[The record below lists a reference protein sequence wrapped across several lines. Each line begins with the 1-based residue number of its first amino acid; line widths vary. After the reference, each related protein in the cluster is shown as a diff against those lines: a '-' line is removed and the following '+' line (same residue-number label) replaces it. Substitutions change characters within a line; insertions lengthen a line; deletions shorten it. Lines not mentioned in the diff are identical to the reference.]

1 MLMVYLV
8 CFCNQHQ
15 ITHQRRAICLTNSK
29 ISVKLAQNLLSKTCA
44 NIVEYIQ
51 KIIFSQDFIE
61 RNRCQKSDFSRKRK
75 LPISTLIL
83 YFCNLIKS
91 SYQPELNKFWKI
103 LSGSVV
109 ARNVVSKAALCKA
122 RKKLKSEAFVELNTK
137 TVEYFN
143 EHANPVTWNGLFLK
157 AIDGSTV
164 KLPDFPEI
172 VEHFGAWNPRQGEPV
187 PMARISQLFDPLNR
201 ITHHALIAP
210 KSIGEREL
218 AAKHF
223 QYLDEKDLALL
234 DRGYPA
240 FWLFKLILFHNANF
254 CARVSCKKW
263 KIIRRF
269 MQSGRHEQVI
279 MLHIPAT
286 SIAAC
291 RKLQLDTRPIRLR
304 LVRVELDSGESE
316 VLITSLIDMETYPHH
331 LFSELYH
338 DRWPIEEDYKVMKC
352 RIEVENFSG
361 KSPLSVYQ
369 DFHAAVFSK
378 NITAMLIASDRE
390 RVAEATA
397 SRSFVYKSNFTQ
409 ALSTMRDTIV
419 VLLRGSRK
427 TILEIISD
435 LLETIA
441 KAVEPVRPGRKYPR
455 NHKRAQRKY
464 YLTYKPIL

>member
-1 MLMVYLV
+1 MLMLYLF
-8 CFCNQHQ
+8 CFNQHQ
-15 ITHQRRAICLTNSK
+15 ITHQRRATCLINLK
-29 ISVKLAQNLLSKTCA
+29 ISIKLAQNLLSKTCA

-61 RNRCQKSDFSRKRK
+61 RNRSQKSDFIRNRK
-75 LPISTLIL
+75 LPLSTLIL

-91 SYQPELNKFWKI
+91 SYQPELNKFWKL

-143 EHANPVTWNGLFLK
+143 EHANPLTWNGLFLK
-157 AIDGSTV
+157 AIDASTV

-223 QYLDEKDLALL
+223 QHLDEKDLVLL

-240 FWLFKLILFHNANF
+240 FWFFKLILFHNANF

-269 MQSGRHEQVI
+269 IQSGRCEQVI

-286 SIAAC
+286 SISAC

-304 LVRVELDSGESE
+304 LVRVELDSGEAE
-316 VLITSLIDMETYPHH
+316 VLITSLIDLEKYPHH
-331 LFSELYH
+331 LFAELYH

-369 DFHAAVFSK
+369 DFHASVFSK

-397 SRSFVYKSNFTQ
+397 SRTFVYKSNFTQ

-427 TILEIISD
+427 AILGIISD

-464 YLTYKPIL
+464 CLTYKPIL

>member
-1 MLMVYLV
+1 L
-8 CFCNQHQ
+8 
-15 ITHQRRAICLTNSK
+15 K
-29 ISVKLAQNLLSKTCA
+29 ILSKLAQNLLSKTCA
-44 NIVEYIQ
+44 NIIEFVQ

-61 RNRCQKSDFSRKRK
+61 RYRNQTTDFSRNRK
-75 LPISTLIL
+75 LPFAVLIL

-103 LSGSVV
+103 LTGTVV

-137 TVEYFN
+137 TVKYFN
-143 EHANPVTWNGLFLK
+143 EHAKPLTWNGFFLK

-223 QYLDEKDLALL
+223 QHLDEKDLVLL

-240 FWLFKLILFHNANF
+240 FWLFKLILSHKANF

-269 MQSGRHEQVI
+269 MQSSRREQVI
-279 MLHIPAT
+279 MLHIPTT
-286 SIAAC
+286 SITAC
-291 RKLQLDTRPIRLR
+291 RTFQLDTRPIRLR
-304 LVRVELDSGESE
+304 FVRVELDSGETE
-316 VLITSLIDMETYPHH
+316 VLITSLINLEKYPHH
-331 LFSELYH
+331 LFAELYH
-338 DRWPIEEDYKVMKC
+338 DRWPIEEDYKVIKC
-352 RIEVENFSG
+352 RIELENFSG

-397 SRSFVYKSNFTQ
+397 PRAFVYKSNFTQ

-441 KAVEPVRPGRKYPR
+441 KAVEPVRQGRKYPR

-464 YLTYKPIL
+464 CLTYKPIL